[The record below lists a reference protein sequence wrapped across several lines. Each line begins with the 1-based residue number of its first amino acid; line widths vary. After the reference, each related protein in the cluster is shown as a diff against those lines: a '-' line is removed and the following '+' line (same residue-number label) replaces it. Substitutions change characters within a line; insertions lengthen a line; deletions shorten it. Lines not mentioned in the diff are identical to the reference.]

1 MLAAGA
7 SRLGSVIGSRNRE
20 GTGSPRSKGADMT
33 QIVAGV
39 FHDEQSATAAAHE
52 LRSAGFDAGDL
63 DQFALNPPGE
73 HQGLPLGGDEDAD
86 AKAEGGEKGAMRG
99 AAIGTAVGAVAGLAA
114 TALVGPIA
122 IAGGAA
128 AGAYA
133 GSLAGA
139 VNRMG
144 DDDSPAPE
152 LRRAGIMVAVH
163 TDSPEDEELAI
174 DLLRER
180 GAHTIERADGAWH
193 NGKWVD
199 FDPVR
204 PPDLVESRSAAPADA
219 GAQGSAS

>member
-1 MLAAGA
+1 
-7 SRLGSVIGSRNRE
+7 
-20 GTGSPRSKGADMT
+20 MT

-39 FHDEQSATAAAHE
+39 FDDEQSATAAAHE
-52 LRSAGFDAGDL
+52 LRGAGFDAGDL

-73 HQGLPLGGDEDAD
+73 HQGLPLGGDQDAD
-86 AKAEGGEKGAMRG
+86 AKAEGGERGAMTG

-114 TALVGPIA
+114 TPLVGPVA

-139 VNRMG
+139 VTRMG
-144 DDDSPAPE
+144 DDDAAAPE
-152 LRRAGIMVAVH
+152 LRPAGIMVAVH

-174 DLLRER
+174 DLLRDR
-180 GAHTIERADGAWH
+180 GAQTIERAEGAWR

-204 PPDLVESRSAAPADA
+204 PPDLVESRESPRADA
-219 GAQGSAS
+219 DVQGRAP